1 MIKIY
6 CDLCQQEITTDS
18 YATLILDGSK
28 DKEREITSYAL
39 CNDCYSNV
47 NKQLN
52 RYSAPIIN
60 NS

>member
-6 CDLCQQEITTDS
+6 CDLCQQEIMTDS

-28 DKEREITSYAL
+28 DKERQISSYAL
-39 CNDCYSNV
+39 CDNCYSNV
-47 NKQLN
+47 EKQLN
-52 RYSAPIIN
+52 RYQTPIIN